1 MLLTDVAAKV
11 LTRCMHEAPGVAVE
25 SEEYSVKMD
34 FEFIDYVQ
42 RANTAR
48 GEKMYSFVQS
58 NFPQ

>member
-11 LTRCMHEAPGVAVE
+11 LTRCMDEAPGVAVE

-34 FEFIDYVQ
+34 FEFIDYV
-42 RANTAR
+42 RPANTDT
-48 GEKMYSFVQS
+48 GEKTYFFVQS